1 MMRKYLYLLVS
12 IFLFNLSCQS
22 PQKEQESQL
31 TAIED
36 AILNDKESFYHID
49 FEVYENKENLS
60 KLPIGV
66 FDSGTGGLTIL
77 DALVNYDS
85 FNNETTEQGADG
97 QEDFKNER
105 FIYLADQAN
114 MPYGNYFSE
123 GKTELLQEHIIKD
136 LQFLLSDK
144 YYLTGDKEPKE
155 DKDQVKAIVIA
166 CNTATAYGFK
176 EAKEFFKNAGLDIP
190 LIGVIEAA
198 GRGTISKFDK
208 EQDASIGVFATVGT
222 IASDGYQETLTR
234 LFDEAGHEGKI
245 KIFGQGGHGVA
256 EAVDEEPDFINPEAN
271 TPRDAYRGP
280 SLEHQDYPIDRALL
294 DIYNFDYDHGKMLC
308 DTENPEECEVLQIN
322 STENYVRYHLVS
334 MLEDIR
340 KTEGAPELGALIL
353 GCTHYPYLIDEIKL
367 VLNELTNYTDKNGD
381 QPYKELIAEDVH
393 IIDPAEYVAQEL
405 YLALNE
411 NDLMNDSGD
420 MFTESEFYISVA
432 NKDNPEVDLDESGR
446 MTYDYK
452 YGRNEGEIQEY
463 IKVVPFDYS
472 NISKDTWNRLKEMI
486 PATYA
491 LIEGFHH
498 SNGKTSDIAS
508 DLKIN

>member
-22 PQKEQESQL
+22 PQKEQESKL

-36 AILNDKESFYHID
+36 AILNDKQSFYHID

-198 GRGTISKFDK
+198 GRGTISKLDK

-222 IASDGYQETLTR
+222 IA
-234 LFDEAGHEGKI
+234 
-245 KIFGQGGHGVA
+245 
-256 EAVDEEPDFINPEAN
+256 
-271 TPRDAYRGP
+271 
-280 SLEHQDYPIDRALL
+280 
-294 DIYNFDYDHGKMLC
+294 
-308 DTENPEECEVLQIN
+308 
-322 STENYVRYHLVS
+322 
-334 MLEDIR
+334 
-340 KTEGAPELGALIL
+340 
-353 GCTHYPYLIDEIKL
+353 
-367 VLNELTNYTDKNGD
+367 
-381 QPYKELIAEDVH
+381 
-393 IIDPAEYVAQEL
+393 
-405 YLALNE
+405 
-411 NDLMNDSGD
+411 
-420 MFTESEFYISVA
+420 
-432 NKDNPEVDLDESGR
+432 
-446 MTYDYK
+446 
-452 YGRNEGEIQEY
+452 
-463 IKVVPFDYS
+463 
-472 NISKDTWNRLKEMI
+472 
-486 PATYA
+486 
-491 LIEGFHH
+491 
-498 SNGKTSDIAS
+498 
-508 DLKIN
+508 